1 MAANVA
7 DANPNAEADSG
18 ASGIASGIPSG
29 IEVLGTAQ
37 HAAWQRRTLPPVE
50 RITGGLWSIPVPIP
64 DNPLRYTLSYVIPGD
79 NGVVVVDPGWD
90 TEECWQVLRDGLA
103 EAGVAVGDVIGIV
116 ATHVHPDHH
125 GLSGRLRDASGAW
138 VAMHPAERDS
148 LPHRAMRAAK
158 SAGSTRSSHRGPLD
172 RLTRMLRAGGA
183 PAEEVTALL
192 RRFDHPEARRVAE
205 MADPDVLLDDGD
217 QVPLPGRQVRAIWTP
232 GHTPG
237 HLCLRDVTARV
248 LLTGDH
254 VLPRISPNI
263 GMQPGAKDAPL
274 HRYLDSLA
282 RVAEFDD
289 HDVLPAHEYRFRGL
303 AARTRQLREHHDQRC
318 AELLGVV
325 ADLGTPTLWQ
335 LAENLTWSR
344 SWAEIGPM
352 RLAALAETAAHANH
366 LVEAGRLAWAAGET
380 DADGHPLVR
389 LRPVA

>member
-7 DANPNAEADSG
+7 DANAEADSG
-18 ASGIASGIPSG
+18 ASGI
-29 IEVLGTAQ
+29 EVLGTAQ
-37 HAAWQRRTLPPVE
+37 HEAWQRRTLPPVE
-50 RITGGLWSIPVPIP
+50 RLTGGLWSIPVPIP
-64 DNPLRYTLSYVIPGD
+64 DNPLRYTLSYLIPGD

-90 TEECWQVLRDGLA
+90 TDECWQVLLDGFA
-103 EAGVAVGDVIGIV
+103 EAGIAVGDVIGIV

-148 LPHRAMRAAK
+148 LPHRQLQAAN
-158 SAGSTRSSHRGPLD
+158 AANSSHRDPLD
-172 RLTRMLRAGGA
+172 RLTRMLRVGGA
-183 PAEEVTALL
+183 PAEEVSALL

-217 QVPLPGRQVRAIWTP
+217 PVPLPGREVRAIWTP

-237 HLCLRDVTARV
+237 HLCLRDVTARL

-303 AARTRQLREHHDQRC
+303 AVRTRQLREHHHQRC
-318 AELLGVV
+318 DELLGVV
-325 ADLGTPTLWQ
+325 ADLGMPTLWQ
-335 LAENLTWSR
+335 LAESLTWSR

-366 LVEAGRLAWAAGET
+366 LVDAGRLAWAAGET
-380 DADGHPLVR
+380 DAEGHPLVR
-389 LRPVA
+389 LRQVA